1 MSSKVRSH
9 ESSSDEDDESHKR
22 NKSDESER
30 LKSKKTAPNILISGT
45 PCVGKSTLCSLV
57 QEKYSRGGGQIE
69 VVNIG
74 QLAKE
79 KGFLGEF
86 DDARECPE
94 IDEDAIIDDL
104 EPKMSGQIGCDVVVI
119 VDYHATDFFPER
131 WFDAVFIL
139 RTNNTLLYDR
149 LKARGYKEAKVEE
162 NLQCEIFQTILDEA
176 KESYREEIVHEL
188 TSESQEDIESNAGR
202 IVQWIEAWKSQ
213 NK

>member
-22 NKSDESER
+22 NKTDESEQ

-45 PCVGKSTLCSLV
+45 PGVGKSTLCSLV
-57 QEKYSRGGGQIE
+57 QEKYSQGGGQIE

-104 EPKMSGQIGCDVVVI
+104 EPKMSGQVWSLAQLYYVC
-119 VDYHATDFFPER
+119 FFTFTPHSVLE
-131 WFDAVFIL
+131 
-139 RTNNTLLYDR
+139 
-149 LKARGYKEAKVEE
+149 
-162 NLQCEIFQTILDEA
+162 QTGGTRPCVSPPLFVY
-176 KESYREEIVHEL
+176 SV
-188 TSESQEDIESNAGR
+188 
-202 IVQWIEAWKSQ
+202 
-213 NK
+213 